1 MAVIDLAPPRR
12 AHVPARTPAPSHRDR
27 GIDLVRALCVL
38 AVMLVHGLQ
47 VAVTAGAAGPVL
59 EYATRGAAWYP
70 PLTWLLQVMPL
81 FFVVSGFAGAIAHRR
96 LRERGGS
103 ATDFVTARVHRLLLP
118 ALAPIAAVALA
129 LAALPALGVPDELLG
144 EAGLRWREPL
154 WFLAVF
160 LGVQALLPALLR
172 AHERAPWPSLLA
184 LAGGAVIVDVLRA
197 ETGIDAVGYANLA
210 FVWLALQQAGF
221 LLADGRIEALSRR
234 ARLLGAGA
242 AVTALLAAFASGLW
256 SPDLIAHL
264 NPPTTALLVLGAAQT
279 LALSLLRPRLREL
292 AERPHIAAVTGF
304 VTARTMTFYL
314 WNLSALLLLAGG
326 TLLLAH
332 WGALTLPE
340 PSSLQWWLDRPQ
352 WLLASI
358 VLTATA
364 ARLFGPLERVR
375 AVRPTG
381 ELRRTGQAIALGL
394 AGLGLLLV
402 AGASPLSG
410 VAALA
415 LLLGAL
421 ARIRAPRPTLGEA
434 GPAGS
439 ARRQESPDGAAGRA
453 GSAASTAPSRPGN
466 RDSRSSSRRQ
476 FRIAVPR

>member
-1 MAVIDLAPPRR
+1 MAVIALAPPRN
-12 AHVPARTPAPSHRDR
+12 PPAPIPESSHRDP

-47 VAVTAGAAGPVL
+47 VAVTLDVAGPAL

-96 LRERGGS
+96 LQERGGS

-118 ALAPIAAVALA
+118 TLAPVAAIALA
-129 LAALPALGVPDELLG
+129 LAVLSAAGAPTELLG

-160 LGVQALLPALLR
+160 LGAQALLPMLLR
-172 AHERAPWPSLLA
+172 AHERAPWSTLLA
-184 LAGGAVIVDVLRA
+184 LVGSAVLVDVLRA
-197 ETGIDAVGYANLA
+197 QTGIEAIGYANLA

-221 LLADGRIEALSRR
+221 LLADGRIEALSLRT
-234 ARLLGAGA
+234 RLLGALA
-242 AVTALLAAFASGLW
+242 AVATLLTAFASGFW

-264 NPPTTALLVLGAAQT
+264 NPPTTALLVVGAAQT
-279 LALSLLRPRLREL
+279 LALSLVRPQLREL
-292 AERPHIAAVTGF
+292 AARPLVAAVTGF

-326 TLLLAH
+326 SLLLAQ
-332 WGALTLPE
+332 WGVLTLPA
-340 PSSLQWWLDRPQ
+340 PSSLEWWLDRPQ

-358 VLTATA
+358 ALTATA
-364 ARLFGPLERVR
+364 AWLFGPLERVR
-375 AVRPTG
+375 PVRPTR
-381 ELRRTGQAIALGL
+381 EPRRTGQAIALGL
-394 AGLGLLLV
+394 AGLGMLLI
-402 AGASPLSG
+402 AGASPASG
-410 VAALA
+410 LVALV

-421 ARIRAPRPTLGEA
+421 ARIRGPRPALAGG

-439 ARRQESPDGAAGRA
+439 QESPTDVPERSA
-453 GSAASTAPSRPGN
+453 SAASTAPSSPGN
-466 RDSRSSSRRQ
+466 RASRSSSRRQ
-476 FRIAVPR
+476 FRMAVPR